1 VFVAKLLSCYRTI
14 GQNRYK
20 KKFLIDIMGDIDV
33 TVQDLNDLIAN
44 LLGSTKK
51 SPYANNVP
59 NLSLLHVSFNVTSQ
73 PLDEMVSSKAQ
84 EKFLYTER
92 KDPLIDVIETK
103 DQIRVI
109 ATLPG
114 IKNEDVW
121 FDLKH
126 GVLTVEIIQYG
137 QILKKQIKC
146 DTKPGQ
152 ILIKS
157 SKVNN
162 SVLEII
168 FDKV

>member
-1 VFVAKLLSCYRTI
+1 
-14 GQNRYK
+14 
-20 KKFLIDIMGDIDV
+20 MGDIDILIK
-33 TVQDLNDLIAN
+33 DLNDLIAN
-44 LLGSTKK
+44 VQSVNTKQN
-51 SPYANNVP
+51 PYTNNVSKP
-59 NLSLLHVSFNVTSQ
+59 SFLSISFDIISH
-73 PLDEMVSSKAQ
+73 PLDEIVSSKAQ
-84 EKFLYTER
+84 EKFLYNER
-92 KDPLIDVIETK
+92 KDPLIDVIETQ

-126 GVLTVEIIQYG
+126 GILTVEIIQYG

-146 DTKPGQ
+146 DTEPGQ

>member
-1 VFVAKLLSCYRTI
+1 V
-14 GQNRYK
+14 
-20 KKFLIDIMGDIDV
+20 GDIDV
-33 TVQDLNDLIAN
+33 LIKDLNDLIAN
-44 LLGSTKK
+44 VQSVNRKRN
-51 SPYANNVP
+51 PYTNNVSQP
-59 NLSLLHVSFNVTSQ
+59 SFLNISFNIISH
-73 PLDEMVSSKAQ
+73 PLDEIVSSKAQ
-84 EKFLYTER
+84 EKFLYNER
-92 KDPLIDVIETK
+92 KDPLIDVIETQ

-126 GVLTVEIIQYG
+126 GVLTVEIIQHG

-146 DTKPGQ
+146 DTEPGQ